1 MLFALSYVISQRL
14 LFDFAAIIHEG
25 MRDSEKERR
34 INQDRAS
41 ESSSDLRERLYML
54 VGGWCTRIIPK
65 LWSFFEFLNS
75 SLTRT

>member
-1 MLFALSYVISQRL
+1 MNECVIVIVL
-14 LFDFAAIIHEG
+14 LKGEENKSIE
-25 MRDSEKERR
+25 
-34 INQDRAS
+34 DRAS